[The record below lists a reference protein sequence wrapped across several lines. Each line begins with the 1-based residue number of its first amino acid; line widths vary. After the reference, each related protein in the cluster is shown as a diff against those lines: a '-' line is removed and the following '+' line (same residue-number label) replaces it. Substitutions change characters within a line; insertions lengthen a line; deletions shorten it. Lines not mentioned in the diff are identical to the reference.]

1 MCTAGAPRP
10 PRTAGTWAA
19 VGRREGAVQ
28 SRQPTRRAFTIGPSV
43 RVSCAPWAMAVHPA
57 RPARPCLLALV
68 MCCCWGVLAVVAQKP
83 GNGCPSRCLC
93 FRTTVRCMHLLLE
106 AVPAVAPQ
114 TSIL

>member
-1 MCTAGAPRP
+1 MHSWRP
-10 PRTAGTWAA
+10 PPPARSWDVGRSRRRWTRRALA
-19 VGRREGAVQ
+19 VGRRV
-28 SRQPTRRAFTIGPSV
+28 RA
-43 RVSCAPWAMAVHPA
+43 SCAPWAMAVRDA

-68 MCCCWGVLAVVAQKP
+68 LCSCWGALAAVAPKQ